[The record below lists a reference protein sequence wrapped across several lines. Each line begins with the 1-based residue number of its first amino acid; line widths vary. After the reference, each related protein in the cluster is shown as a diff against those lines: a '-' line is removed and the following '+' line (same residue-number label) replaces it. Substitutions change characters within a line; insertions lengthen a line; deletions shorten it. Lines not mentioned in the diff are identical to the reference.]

1 MLEYKWTLPHAT
13 AYPRTAADYRILFA
27 PSNMPYAP
35 LKNDTSKQKCQQ
47 QVLANPVFTL
57 CSSPTHTHSTRWQCH
72 STLECCKYA
81 SHWLAVVCAVGSCFE
96 PSVSAAAHNNSPQT
110 TPHSTPVLAPSSQH
124 IQSLTSSGS
133 KHKLPACA
141 LQRWKNRLQL
151 QLRKALCG
159 HAAQKCSQLLHP
171 VTDVPNS

>member
-1 MLEYKWTLPHAT
+1 MDTTPRNCISPDSCRLQNFICTFKHAVRTTKKRYEQTKMSTTSAGKPCFHALLEPH
-13 AYPRTAADYRILFA
+13 
-27 PSNMPYAP
+27 
-35 LKNDTSKQKCQQ
+35 
-47 QVLANPVFTL
+47 
-57 CSSPTHTHSTRWQCH
+57 THTHSTRWQCH

-133 KHKLPACA
+133 KHKLPACV